1 MASKR
6 NIRRRQCAGKL
17 GYTSLTD
24 AIHASQFGQ
33 RRYGWQRLNAYH
45 CAGFAKPLRSATAS
59 MCNCKFRSWQVAP
72 SLSL

>member
-45 CAGFAKPLRSATAS
+45 CAWCHTYHLGHPPRGVRQAIAERNGKY
-59 MCNCKFRSWQVAP
+59 V
-72 SLSL
+72 